1 MAPIA
6 ALAKLAAKEKRLQDE
21 AYQELMAAT
30 GAAVPWAYEI
40 WDTIVATLTDKD
52 NRRRAIAA
60 QVLSSL
66 AKSDPERRI
75 RGDFPRLLNVT
86 RDTHYVTARHALQSL
101 GKVAGVDPENA
112 AMVAAGL
119 ALRFRECA
127 DEKNGTLTRYDIT
140 VVLHQIHAAMAAPA
154 IRDLSLQ
161 LIATETDEKYKKKY
175 AAVWRQK

>member
-6 ALAKLAAKEKRLQDE
+6 ALAKLSAKEKSLQDE

-30 GAAVPWAYEI
+30 AVPVPWAYEI
-40 WDTIVATLTDKD
+40 WDAIVEILTDKD
-52 NRRRAIAA
+52 NRRRSIAA

-66 AKSDPERRI
+66 AKSDPERRL
-75 RGDFPRLLNVT
+75 RRDFPKLLNVT
-86 RDTHYVTARHALQSL
+86 RDTHYVTARHCLQSL
-101 GKVAGVDPENA
+101 GKVAVIDPENA
-112 AMVAAGL
+112 AMVTSGL

-140 VVLHQIHAAMAAPA
+140 VVLRQIHDAMADTT
-154 IRDLSLQ
+154 IGDLSLQ

-175 AAVWRQK
+175 AAVWKAK